1 MADAKIMTFGELF
14 SATTDVIPDNKAAAV
29 EIEGLDGNDYIK
41 IDTTDGEEWVKLV
54 SSGVGKVGIGV
65 LVDDYD
71 PDAENPPPYPFVVHD
86 DLPEAGENLVLG
98 EFRATGNAHGVIAV
112 RSDGTDKDPK
122 IWFQVG
128 AGTYWC
134 MGADDDETGN
144 FKIAKGHN
152 FAPGDKDRF
161 VIDYNSDVVT
171 IPGGEFHV
179 TGGDVGVGTTEP
191 TSLLHISEVGSIG
204 STTSM
209 LTIENRAN
217 SASMVET
224 GTAIEFKQYYYSGTP
239 ATRAAGRVQVVA
251 EDSWSG
257 LGSTWD
263 SYMSFQTAKNGTV
276 DHKMRINSNGDVGIG
291 TTGPTAKLHV
301 KVTDD
306 SSQWLAKIEADGSTQ
321 NALNLV
327 VDGTVGTGARFDLG
341 TTTHAWLNNG
351 KVGFGNDS
359 PTKNLSIVN
368 PDGEVQL
375 ELRSDAE
382 TSNAVFYLGT
392 PFDTSAVNKTAII
405 AKANVG
411 YSQSDLHFCLNNTDD
426 NTTEV
431 SVSDSKMMI
440 DTDGNVGIAMTP
452 GGSHKIDVTGSAGL
466 STGTAWTNTSDSRV
480 KKNIES
486 IDNALEKIEALR
498 PVSFEYTEDYID
510 CTDGLIAGQRYN
522 SFIAQEYAQVFPNAV
537 SNRGDVVKDLP
548 NGDSRLVLQDV
559 QQFTPHDLNMY
570 LVRAVQELSAQ
581 VKALK
586 EGN

>member
-1 MADAKIMTFGELF
+1 MWHE
-14 SATTDVIPDNKAAAV
+14 
-29 EIEGLDGNDYIK
+29 
-41 IDTTDGEEWVKLV
+41 
-54 SSGVGKVGIGV
+54 
-65 LVDDYD
+65 
-71 PDAENPPPYPFVVHD
+71 
-86 DLPEAGENLVLG
+86 
-98 EFRATGNAHGVIAV
+98 
-112 RSDGTDKDPK
+112 
-122 IWFQVG
+122 
-128 AGTYWC
+128 
-134 MGADDDETGN
+134 
-144 FKIAKGHN
+144 
-152 FAPGDKDRF
+152 
-161 VIDYNSDVVT
+161 
-171 IPGGEFHV
+171 
-179 TGGDVGVGTTEP
+179 
-191 TSLLHISEVGSIG
+191 
-204 STTSM
+204 
-209 LTIENRAN
+209 
-217 SASMVET
+217 
-224 GTAIEFKQYYYSGTP
+224 
-239 ATRAAGRVQVVA
+239 
-251 EDSWSG
+251 
-257 LGSTWD
+257 
-263 SYMSFQTAKNGTV
+263 
-276 DHKMRINSNGDVGIG
+276 
-291 TTGPTAKLHV
+291 
-301 KVTDD
+301 
-306 SSQWLAKIEADGSTQ
+306 
-321 NALNLV
+321 
-327 VDGTVGTGARFDLG
+327 
-341 TTTHAWLNNG
+341 
-351 KVGFGNDS
+351 S
-359 PTKNLSIVN
+359 PTKNLSIVT